1 MHDASKQQGC
11 QIDSYA
17 EHLVI
22 LEVAGVRRGRL
33 RERLHRVLADVG
45 ADRIDSAIASLTAVG
60 LVVVKGRS
68 IHQTGALARMD
79 ALGYITI

>member
-1 MHDASKQQGC
+1 MHGESKQDGC

-22 LEVAGVRRGRL
+22 LEVAGVKRGRP
-33 RERLHRVLADVG
+33 RERIHSVLADVG
-45 ADRIDSAIASLTAVG
+45 ADRIDSAIASLSAVG
-60 LVVVKGRS
+60 LVVVRGRS
-68 IHQTGALARMD
+68 VHQSSALERMD

>member
-1 MHDASKQQGC
+1 MHDASKQGGG

-22 LEVAGVRRGRL
+22 LQVSGVKRGRP
-33 RERLHRVLADVG
+33 RERICRVLADLGVE
-45 ADRIDSAIASLTAVG
+45 RIDSAIASLAAVG

-68 IHQTGALARMD
+68 IHQSDALERMD
-79 ALGYITI
+79 LLGYITI